1 MRALITSAGVRL
13 GRATALQLAQA
24 GFDLTLHVHRSRDG
38 AEAVAAEA
46 RALGRRVEILQAD
59 LSSAE
64 DCARLAAET
73 LASGPLDALVNN
85 AALYER
91 RALAEITLA
100 EWEQMLAVN
109 TRAPFLLI
117 QALAPSLAQS
127 TLTGGGA
134 VVNIG
139 DIGGERPEP
148 GFAHYS
154 VSKAGILMLTR
165 CLAAELAPRV
175 RVNAVSPGAVLF
187 PVEMPA
193 AERATILST
202 VPLAREGRAED
213 IAAAVVFL
221 ITQAPYVTGHTLN
234 VDGGRLVSQ
243 LSREG

>member
-1 MRALITSAGVRL
+1 MRALITGAGVRL
-13 GRATALQLAQA
+13 GRATAQQLAQA
-24 GFDLTLHVHRSRDG
+24 GFDLVLHVHRSRDG
-38 AEAVAAEA
+38 AEEVAAQA
-46 RALGRRVEILQAD
+46 RALGRRAEILQAD

-64 DCARLAAET
+64 GCAQLAAEA
-73 LASGPLDALVNN
+73 LAGGPIDALVNN

-100 EWEQMLAVN
+100 EWERMLAVN

-127 TLTGGGA
+127 GLRGGGA

-165 CLAAELAPRV
+165 CLAAELAPKV

-187 PVEMPA
+187 PVEMPE
-193 AERATILST
+193 AERDAILRT
-202 VPLAREGRAED
+202 VPMAREGSAED

-234 VDGGRLVSQ
+234 VDGGRLTSQ
-243 LSREG
+243 LCREG

>member
-1 MRALITSAGVRL
+1 MRALITGAGVRL

-59 LSSAE
+59 LSRPE

-73 LASGPLDALVNN
+73 LAEGPLDALVNN
-85 AALYER
+85 AALYEQ

-100 EWEQMLAVN
+100 DWEQMLAVN

-117 QALAPSLAQS
+117 QALAPALALS
-127 TLTGGGA
+127 TLRGGGA

-154 VSKAGILMLTR
+154 VSKAGILML
-165 CLAAELAPRV
+165 
-175 RVNAVSPGAVLF
+175 
-187 PVEMPA
+187 
-193 AERATILST
+193 LS
-202 VPLAREGRAED
+202 
-213 IAAAVVFL
+213 L
-221 ITQAPYVTGHTLN
+221 IHI
-234 VDGGRLVSQ
+234 
-243 LSREG
+243 

>member
-1 MRALITSAGVRL
+1 MRALITGAGVRL

-24 GFDLTLHVHRSRDG
+24 GFDLVLHVHRSREG
-38 AEAVAAEA
+38 AEAVAAQA
-46 RALGRRVEILQAD
+46 RALGRRAEILQAD
-59 LSSAE
+59 LSQPE
-64 DCARLAAET
+64 DCARLAEEA
-73 LASGPLDALVNN
+73 LAGGPLDALVNN
-85 AALYER
+85 AALYEQ
-91 RALAEITLA
+91 RALADITLA
-100 EWEQMLAVN
+100 EWERMLAVN

-127 TLTGGGA
+127 ALRGGGA

-165 CLAAELAPRV
+165 CLAAELAPKV

-187 PVEMPA
+187 PVEMPE
-193 AERATILST
+193 AERAAILRT

-213 IAAAVVFL
+213 IAAAVAFL

-234 VDGGRLVSQ
+234 VDGGRLTSQ
-243 LSREG
+243 LLREG

>member
-1 MRALITSAGVRL
+1 MRALITGAGVRL

-46 RALGRRVEILQAD
+46 RALGRDVQILQAD
-59 LSSAE
+59 LSRPE

-73 LASGPLDALVNN
+73 LAAGPLDALVNN

-100 EWEQMLAVN
+100 DWRDA
-109 TRAPFLLI
+109 
-117 QALAPSLAQS
+117 
-127 TLTGGGA
+127 
-134 VVNIG
+134 
-139 DIGGERPEP
+139 
-148 GFAHYS
+148 
-154 VSKAGILMLTR
+154 
-165 CLAAELAPRV
+165 
-175 RVNAVSPGAVLF
+175 
-187 PVEMPA
+187 A

-202 VPLAREGRAED
+202 VPLAREGRALD

>member
-1 MRALITSAGVRL
+1 MRALITGAGVRL

-117 QALAPSLAQS
+117 QALAPALAQS
-127 TLTGGGA
+127 ALRGGGA

-193 AERATILST
+193 AERATILSMRI
-202 VPLAREGRAED
+202 PALE
-213 IAAAVVFL
+213 
-221 ITQAPYVTGHTLN
+221 TL
-234 VDGGRLVSQ
+234 
-243 LSREG
+243 